1 VIHPERGHLAL
12 LPSSQPAARRVLLD
26 VERTLRGRP
35 PIRPIVCAQ
44 AVCCEEAALVRL
56 DLCVVSDDLALDRIA
71 RRSRGSERERTEQQE
86 RCAAHGPHL
95 TGARVASLA
104 GPGEVLVS
112 STVKDLVAGSGLRF
126 RKRGVHELKGIPGA
140 WQLYSV
146 EST

>member
-1 VIHPERGHLAL
+1 MIHPERGHLAL

-86 RCAAHGPHL
+86 RCAVHGPHL
-95 TGARVASLA
+95 TGRPPCEPASSTERKRRVAIYTIVSKSARVRIIQSPIRRFV
-104 GPGEVLVS
+104 GP
-112 STVKDLVAGSGLRF
+112 
-126 RKRGVHELKGIPGA
+126 
-140 WQLYSV
+140 
-146 EST
+146 